1 MKLNR
6 QIEAGSAAS
15 QGADRSDDAADA
27 KEAEEANYYKENIFN
42 KEDYYLYRG
51 VMAIYAADYEKA
63 ISDFDQSSQIMHA
76 NKVLYPRNQFPDDE
90 DL

>member
-1 MKLNR
+1 MDADEIMKLNR

-15 QGADRSDDAADA
+15 QGADHSDDAADA

-51 VMAIYAADYEKA
+51 VMAIYAGDYEKA
-63 ISDFDQSSQIMHA
+63 ISDFDQSS
-76 NKVLYPRNQFPDDE
+76 
-90 DL
+90 